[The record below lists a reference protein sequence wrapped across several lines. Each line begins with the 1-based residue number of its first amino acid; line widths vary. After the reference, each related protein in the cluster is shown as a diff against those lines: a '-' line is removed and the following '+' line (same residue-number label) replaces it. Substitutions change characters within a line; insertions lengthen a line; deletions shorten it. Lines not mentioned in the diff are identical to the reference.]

1 MSQGMNDAMGHVL
14 GARTELEHGKNFRTG
29 VDGQPEPQ
37 HLRMAAEPGSQ
48 FIQLKMR
55 EVEMAEE
62 ALVQGVRV
70 PARTREP
77 PRHRGL
83 SKALRPARRQKD
95 PALQPGQRA
104 PWRPGAREFSDGTAE
119 YRVER

>member
-1 MSQGMNDAMGHVL
+1 VSQGMNDAMGHVL

-37 HLRMAAEPGSQ
+37 RLRMAAQPGSQ

-70 PARTREP
+70 PACTSEP
-77 PRHRGL
+77 RRDGGL
-83 SKALRPARRQKD
+83 TGAED
-95 PALQPGQRA
+95 PFGGGNIQPFGQREIRTSA
-104 PWRPGAREFSDGTAE
+104 T
-119 YRVER
+119 

>member
-1 MSQGMNDAMGHVL
+1 MLSQGMNDAMGHVL

-37 HLRMAAEPGSQ
+37 HLHMAAEPGSQ

-62 ALVQGVRV
+62 ALV
-70 PARTREP
+70 
-77 PRHRGL
+77 
-83 SKALRPARRQKD
+83 
-95 PALQPGQRA
+95 
-104 PWRPGAREFSDGTAE
+104 
-119 YRVER
+119 